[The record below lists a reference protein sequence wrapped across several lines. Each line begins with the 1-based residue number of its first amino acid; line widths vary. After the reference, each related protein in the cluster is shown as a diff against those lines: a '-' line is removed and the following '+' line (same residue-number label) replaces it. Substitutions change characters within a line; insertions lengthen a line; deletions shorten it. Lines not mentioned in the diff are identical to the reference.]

1 MGLPVPPP
9 PSHLALSYRSFSHRC
24 EDRLGGERI
33 EMVWALVYKMPEQN
47 QLEQEQ
53 GEKED
58 DDGDGDEDED
68 DVNEDDLDGDGDVAV
83 AGTPQTAS
91 GRLRIPHEA
100 WVACERILESGLVL
114 QHVIPIDQR
123 FLVRG
128 MLPAYLPTAVCHAIC
143 SAPRPAAC
151 LPKRDVDACRAF
163 GRGFD

>member
-1 MGLPVPPP
+1 
-9 PSHLALSYRSFSHRC
+9 
-24 EDRLGGERI
+24 
-33 EMVWALVYKMPEQN
+33 MVWALVYEMPEQN
-47 QLEQEQ
+47 RLEQEQ
-53 GEKED
+53 EQED
-58 DDGDGDEDED
+58 DENGDEDE
-68 DVNEDDLDGDGDVAV
+68 VNALEKATGYDLDGDGD
-83 AGTPQTAS
+83 AGEAGKRDSQAAS
-91 GRLRIPHEA
+91 ARLRIPHEA
-100 WVACERILESGLVL
+100 WVACERIIESDLVL